1 MRFTRFEDNVSVH
14 QGLSDEPNIDD
25 GLTAEELKKKFDE
38 PAEKLKKVFND
49 LTNELENNTS
59 AKKLGAQKLNNA
71 DNSDENIQAKLESLQ
86 SQITTINNTNI
97 ATSKIE
103 DGAITTSKIA
113 NANVTTDK
121 IADSSVTTNKIN
133 NGSVTGEKIDENVKK
148 ASNITATALNE
159 QDTSEGNVQAK
170 LSKIYQDL
178 IAMTQGSVADNSIVS
193 SKIVN
198 KNITTEKLA
207 DKCVTKE
214 KINFGLYLVPSGF
227 IGMWSGSDVPDGWYL
242 CDGTNGTPD
251 LRNRFIVGAGSTYN
265 IGDTGG
271 SESVVLT
278 ENQMPTHTHET
289 KMLSHDSHY
298 WNTSGTHDILSTHGH
313 TEDAGL
319 GIAKRSSSY
328 LETKYDFT
336 IETTSTG
343 SGIAHENRPPYYAL
357 AFIMKA

>member
-1 MRFTRFEDNVSVH
+1 MGFTRFEDNVSVH

-103 DGAITTSKIA
+103 DGAIITSKIA

-198 KNITTEKLA
+198 KNVTTEKLA

-214 KINFGLYLVPSGF
+214 KVNFGLYLVPSGF

-242 CDGTNGTPD
+242 CDGSNGTPD
-251 LRNRFIVGAGSTYN
+251 LRDRFIVSAGNSYE
-265 IGDTGG
+265 IGDVGGSNNVTLSEQQIPVHSHEFKVKESTSYMSAASTGIGEILSQVGSNTPDLCRHTERNYDFKIQTQKNTGG
-271 SESVVLT
+271 
-278 ENQMPTHTHET
+278 QP
-289 KMLSHDSHY
+289 
-298 WNTSGTHDILSTHGH
+298 
-313 TEDAGL
+313 
-319 GIAKRSSSY
+319 
-328 LETKYDFT
+328 
-336 IETTSTG
+336 
-343 SGIAHENRPPYYAL
+343 HENRPPYYAL